1 VATLPSPLLR
11 TRLAG
16 LDLASPVI
24 LAAGTAGVLD
34 ETAGVM
40 DLSRVGAVT
49 TKSITPEGR
58 EGNAPMR
65 VAPVAAGML
74 NAIGLANPG
83 IDRFVA
89 EFAPRASTLPC
100 RVIGSAAG
108 FSVGDYERVAGALSA
123 CEGIDAVELNV
134 SCPNVHGGPE
144 FGADTEALGEVVAA
158 ARVAMGER
166 AGAGSGAGGGK
177 PLLVKLPPV
186 AIGTPTDIV
195 ALARAAIEAGA
206 DALTLCNTMQGM
218 AIDVHTRKPLLGN
231 ITGGLSGPALHP
243 ITLRL
248 IHLVYQAVAKD
259 AAIPIIGLGGVTRWE
274 DAAAFILA
282 GATAVG
288 IGTAA
293 FADTRR
299 PVKIA
304 KRLERW
310 VRSQGVGSIADLTG
324 RLEDAPP
331 NA

>member
-1 VATLPSPLLR
+1 MPAVATTSPLLQ

-16 LDLASPVI
+16 LNLASPII

-40 DLSRVGAVT
+40 DLSRIGAVT
-49 TKSITPEGR
+49 TKSITPEPR

-89 EFAPRASTLPC
+89 EVAPRASALPC

-108 FSVGDYERVAGALSA
+108 FSVGDYERVAGALAA
-123 CEGIDAVELNV
+123 CDGIDAVELNV

-144 FGADTEALGEVVAA
+144 FGADTGALAQVVKA
-158 ARVAMGER
+158 ARSAMGER
-166 AGAGSGAGGGK
+166 VGGSGGGK

-195 ALARAAIEAGA
+195 ALASAAIDAGA
-206 DALTLCNTMQGM
+206 DALTLCNTMPGM
-218 AIDVHTRKPLLGN
+218 ALDVHTCKPLLGN
-231 ITGGLSGPALHP
+231 TTGGLSGPALHP

-248 IHLVYQAVAKD
+248 IHLVYQGVARD
-259 AAIPIIGLGGVTRWE
+259 AGVPIIGLGGVLRWE

-288 IGTAA
+288 IGTAT
-293 FADTRR
+293 FTDTRR
-299 PVKIA
+299 PVKVA
-304 KRLERW
+304 KGLERW
-310 VRSQGVGSIADLTG
+310 IRSQGSDSIADLTG
-324 RLEDAPP
+324 RIDNGPR
-331 NA
+331 